1 MRTAIISSIAA
12 AGLASAAQ
20 AAPIGEVSRINITI
34 SPELAANTKVLDQ
47 REFDYLAR
55 DLRHSV
61 ESRLARVG
69 ALDTQGGT
77 LDLVIEDA
85 VPNKP
90 TMKQLTRNVGLS
102 YSHSFGIGGA
112 KVSGVYTA
120 PDGAKTPV
128 SYSWYEHDIRQAKYA
143 SQWQDAGRTFDLFA
157 HSLTR

>member
-1 MRTAIISSIAA
+1 MRSALISSIAA
-12 AGLASAAQ
+12 ASLASAAQ
-20 AAPIGEVSRINITI
+20 AAPIGEVATINITI
-34 SPELAANTKVLDQ
+34 GSDLASKSKVLDQ
-47 REFDYLAR
+47 REFDYLQR

-61 ESRLARVG
+61 ESRLARSG
-69 ALDTQGGT
+69 ALGPQGGT

-90 TMKQLTRNVGLS
+90 TMKQLSRNVGLS

-120 PDGAKTPV
+120 PDGTRTPV
-128 SYSWYEHDIRQAKYA
+128 NYSWYEHDIRQAKYA